1 MFFVRVSM
9 LALASF
15 RGSMTVLVELTI
27 SADWGCGGRGAVN
40 TGGASEEEPTKKVAK
55 GSI

>member
-1 MFFVRVSM
+1 M

>member
-1 MFFVRVSM
+1 MFFVRVLM

-27 SADWGCGGRGAVN
+27 SADWGCGGRGVVN
-40 TGGASEEEPTKKVAK
+40 NGASEEEPTKKVAG